1 MQIIWGKRLE
11 RNVDGVALDRV
22 VGRDFSE
29 GVTLDWFKR
38 GEASHVADTAKIKS
52 LTTWKL
58 SRSK

>member
-29 GVTLDWFKR
+29 GVTLDWFK
-38 GEASHVADTAKIKS
+38 
-52 LTTWKL
+52 
-58 SRSK
+58 

>member
-11 RNVDGVALDRV
+11 RNVDGLDRV

-29 GVTLDWFKR
+29 GMTLDWFKR
-38 GEASHVADTAKIKS
+38 GEASHVAETAKMKS
-52 LTTWKL
+52 LATWKL